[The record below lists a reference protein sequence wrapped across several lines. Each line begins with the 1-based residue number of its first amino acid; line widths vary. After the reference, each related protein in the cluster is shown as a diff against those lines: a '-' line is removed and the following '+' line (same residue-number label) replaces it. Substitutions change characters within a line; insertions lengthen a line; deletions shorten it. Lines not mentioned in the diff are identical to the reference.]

1 LIPTERVGAPFPFK
15 IVFGIDVALLPA
27 ALAGSAEKT
36 AVVSAITKRIDIGRF
51 FIGNLHDGLMSPV

>member
-1 LIPTERVGAPFPFK
+1 
-15 IVFGIDVALLPA
+15 VFGIDVALLPA

-51 FIGNLHDGLMSPV
+51 FIGNLQDGLISPV

>member
-1 LIPTERVGAPFPFK
+1 
-15 IVFGIDVALLPA
+15 VFGIDVALLPA

-36 AVVSAITKRIDIGRF
+36 AVASAITKRMDKGRF

>member
-1 LIPTERVGAPFPFK
+1 LNPTERVGAPFPFR

-27 ALAGSAEKT
+27 ALAGSAEIT
-36 AVVSAITKRIDIGRF
+36 DVANAITKRMDKGRF